1 METSWYSA
9 DTACAGNDSRLS
21 NARPA
26 SDVYAWAK
34 ASSKPSYTASEVGA
48 AAAYEVIKVT
58 PMNSG
63 TSHELQTDYS
73 SAIIRIGN
81 LCVAMC
87 GITGTI
93 YPRTWYPVA
102 QIPTPNDSKIYL
114 PTKQTNA
121 IICGISGSDHME
133 VIIDTNGII
142 KVWWSGS
149 SSVTSA
155 NFCIPYYIK

>member
-1 METSWYSA
+1 
-9 DTACAGNDSRLS
+9 
-21 NARPA
+21 
-26 SDVYAWAK
+26 
-34 ASSKPSYTASEVGA
+34 
-48 AAAYEVIKVT
+48 
-58 PMNSG
+58 MNSG
-63 TSHELQTDYS
+63 TSHEIQTDYS

-81 LCVAMC
+81 LCMAMC

-102 QIPTPNDSKIYL
+102 QIPTPNNSKTYF
-114 PTKQTNA
+114 PTKQTNT

-133 VIIDTNGII
+133 AIIDTKGII

-149 SSVTSA
+149 SPVTSA